1 MSDHAKFSPSSAHR
15 WMQCPGSIA
24 MEAGLPDTS
33 SKHADE
39 GTAAHTIASRALE
52 YGKRAEF
59 YLGESIQVDTAVFTV
74 DQDMADAL
82 QMYLDEV
89 NARAKGADLYV
100 EQRVDLSEA
109 FGVKNQFGT
118 SDATIVDMP
127 KKHLTVIDLKYGMG
141 VKVYAEKNEQMMS
154 YALGEL
160 IKWSLAADFDF
171 ITMVIVQPRIDH
183 IDEWTCSANDLR
195 EFQVKARCAVKIAM
209 KKGERVLSPGE
220 KQCRWCKAK
229 ATCPALAALVSQEVF
244 NDFESIDS
252 PTLVTEAPPR
262 VPDTDDI
269 LGRRMGNLEIIE
281 DWCRAVRAEGER
293 RVFAGSTILGP
304 DGLPY
309 KVVEGKRG
317 ARRWLDDK
325 ATEIEGLLVG
335 VLGERAYEPKAV
347 ITAGAAA
354 KILDK
359 KKTAAT
365 WEVFSSYYAQG
376 AGRPNIVKGS
386 DPRPP
391 YNAAA
396 ADSEF
401 AAIGD
406 E

>member
-24 MEAGLPDTS
+24 MEAGLPDS
-33 SKHADE
+33 SSRHADE

-59 YLGESIQVDTAVFTV
+59 YIGETVQVDKTVFAV

-82 QMYLDEV
+82 QVYLDEV

-109 FGVKNQFGT
+109 FGVDDQFGT
-118 SDATIVDMP
+118 SDATIVDLP
-127 KKHLTVIDLKYGMG
+127 KRHLTVTDLKYGMG

-160 IKWSLAADFDF
+160 IKWSLVGEFDF

-183 IDEWTCSANDLR
+183 IDEWTCSAADLW
-195 EFQVKARCAVKIAM
+195 EFQVRATSAVKCAT
-209 KKGERVLSPGE
+209 KEGERVLSPGE
-220 KQCRWCKAK
+220 KQCRWCRAK
-229 ATCPALAALVSQEVF
+229 ATCPALAAMVSTEIF
-244 NDFESIDS
+244 DDFQAIDS
-252 PTLVTEAPPR
+252 PTLVTEARPAIPS
-262 VPDTDDI
+262 TDEK
-269 LGRRMGNLEIIE
+269 LGCRMGNLDIIE

-293 RVFAGSTILGP
+293 RVFAGATIPGP

-309 KVVEGKRG
+309 KVVEG
-317 ARRWLDDK
+317 RRAPRKWLDDK

-335 VLGERAYEPKAV
+335 VLGERAYEPKAI

-359 KKTAAT
+359 KKSAAT
-365 WEVFSSYYAQG
+365 WEVFASYYSQG
-376 AGRPNIVKGS
+376 AGKPSIVKGS

-391 YNAAA
+391 YSSAAA
-396 ADSEF
+396 PEEF
-401 AAIGD
+401 EAI
-406 E
+406 EE